1 MSKRYVLGLM
11 AANRTGI
18 LAAVTTALGELGGD
32 IHEVSQTVMQ
42 QFFTI
47 ILSADF
53 PDHRDPK
60 VIVSHLEGVCK
71 PFGVEVIL
79 KDPAGEALQ
88 SPPPEGVE
96 KYFLTLTGHDTP
108 GIVAKISGRLA
119 RERIDI
125 TDLYGLRSNGG
136 QRFVM
141 ILELAIPVGVDAM
154 ALRTELEQLG
164 GPIGLSAT
172 LQHENIFAATND
184 PRPVRIAAMQRA
196 AKET

>member
-18 LAAVTTALGELGGD
+18 MAAISTALGELGGD

-47 ILSADF
+47 ILAADF

-60 VIVSHLEGVCK
+60 VIVSHLEGVCR

-79 KDPAGEALQ
+79 KDPSQETFQ
-88 SPPPEGVE
+88 PSPGEGVE
-96 KYFLTLTGHDTP
+96 KFYLTLTGHDTP
-108 GIVAKISGRLA
+108 GIVAQISGRLA

-125 TDLYGLRSNGG
+125 TDLYGLRSDGG
-136 QRFVM
+136 KNFVM
-141 ILELAIPVGVDAM
+141 ILELAIPMGVDAL
-154 ALRTELEQLG
+154 ALRSELEQLG
-164 GPIGLSAT
+164 APIGLSAT

-184 PRPVRIAAMQRA
+184 PRPVKIGLARRIANS
-196 AKET
+196 

>member
-1 MSKRYVLGLM
+1 M

-18 LAAVTTALGELGGD
+18 IAAVTTALGELGGD

-47 ILSADF
+47 ILAADF
-53 PDHRDPK
+53 PDHRDPE
-60 VIVSHLEGVCK
+60 VIVSHLEGVCR
-71 PFGVEVIL
+71 PFGVQVIL
-79 KDPAGEALQ
+79 KDPSSETLQ
-88 SPPPEGVE
+88 NPAPEGID

-108 GIVAKISGRLA
+108 GIVAQISGRLA

-125 TDLYGLRSNGG
+125 TDLYGVRREG
-136 QRFVM
+136 QASFVM

-154 ALRTELEQLG
+154 SLRADLEKLG
-164 GPIGLSAT
+164 TPIGLSAT

-184 PRPVRIAAMQRA
+184 PRPVRIAAVKQFPPTA
-196 AKET
+196 